1 MKVLIVVGPHASGKS
16 YSINKNL
23 DENLMK
29 ATIVDTGPIMR
40 KKHQE
45 SGTEKKIGEWVEEL
59 EKLNGKDITSE
70 IISNEIKKQ
79 IDLEQN
85 ENIIIIGYRT
95 FDSINYLIN
104 SLKIEDFQIIYLDA
118 PISLLYSNY
127 CKREGTTKTF
137 NEFETY
143 IHDEEKS
150 GLILLKAY
158 AMLNCEHF
166 SYFYKQSNEESFEH
180 LVTEY
185 FRKPKT
191 RKKSIGVK

>member
-1 MKVLIVVGPHASGKS
+1 MKVLIIVGPHASGKS
-16 YSINKNL
+16 YSISKKL
-23 DENLMK
+23 DENLLK
-29 ATIVDTGPIMR
+29 TTIVDTGPIMR

-45 SGTEKKIGEWVEEL
+45 SETQKNISEWVEEL

-70 IISNEIKKQ
+70 IITSEIKKQ
-79 IDLEQN
+79 IELEQN
-85 ENIIIIGYRT
+85 ENVIIIGYRT

-104 SLKIEDFQIIYLDA
+104 SLKIEDFAIIYLDA
-118 PISLLYSNY
+118 PISLLYTNY
-127 CKREGTTKTF
+127 CKREGTKKTF

-150 GLILLKAY
+150 GLVLLKAY

-166 SYFYKQSNEESFEH
+166 NYVYKQSNEESFEH
-180 LVTEY
+180 LVTDY

-191 RKKSIGVK
+191 RKKV